1 MSVIPEKDVNLL
13 STKAL
18 IHVATLGPKGEPQ
31 NTPVWFDW
39 DGDFVK
45 ISLTKNRQKY
55 RNIQRDQ
62 RVALSIVDPENPYHY
77 LEIRGKVARIEDDPQ
92 KAFID
97 ALAKKYLGLDK
108 HPYSQPG
115 DERVILYIEPEHTTS
130 IG

>member
-1 MSVIPEKDVNLL
+1 M
-13 STKAL
+13 
-18 IHVATLGPKGEPQ
+18 
-31 NTPVWFDW
+31 
-39 DGDFVK
+39 K
-45 ISLTKNRQKY
+45 INVTKNRQKY

-77 LEIRGKVARIEDDPQ
+77 LEIRGKVARIEDDLQ
-92 KAFID
+92 EAFAD

-108 HPYSQPG
+108 FPYSQPG